1 MKKPN
6 SSIIIALVLVL
17 FLLMATSAITGCE
30 PSIGI
35 EIHNETDKTL
45 NIYTG
50 DTLIGSVKPGKELT
64 WDTEPIY
71 NAYQISAKDADGKTI
86 YSDIISR
93 EEMERNKWRVVIP
106 ATAKRI
112 EQSDNATGK

>member
-1 MKKPN
+1 MKLSRN
-6 SSIIIALVLVL
+6 LARLVFMVIFLVAISLALV
-17 FLLMATSAITGCE
+17 ACE

-50 DTLIGSVKPGKELT
+50 DTLIGSVDPGKELT

-106 ATAKRI
+106 PTAKSI
-112 EQSDNATGK
+112 EQSDNVTEK